1 MPQFGFPGLKAG
13 DRWCLCAPRWQEA
26 FEAGQAPRV
35 VLRATHEAALQY
47 CELANLKRH
56 AIDLS

>member
-1 MPQFGFPGLKAG
+1 MPNFGFPGLQPG

-26 FEAGQAPRV
+26 FAAGRAPRV
-35 VLRATHEAALQY
+35 VLRATEASALDY
-47 CELANLKRH
+47 CGLTDLKRH